1 MIIKSKINVNIQ
13 LSTEEKKAINVTN
26 DIITRIYKLIQ
37 EEANLD
43 FFDFFRDYY
52 DMSLCDLLNQMAN
65 SERFEKYLNQFL
77 NNSEKR

>member
-13 LSTEEKKAINVTN
+13 LSAEEKKAINVTN

-52 DMSLCDLLNQMAN
+52 GMSLCDLLNQMAN

-77 NNSEKR
+77 NNS

>member
-1 MIIKSKINVNIQ
+1 MIIKSKISVDIQ
-13 LSTEEKKAINVTN
+13 LSTEEKKAINLTN
-26 DIITRIYKLIQ
+26 DIIAKIYKLVQ

-52 DMSLCDLLNQMAN
+52 CMSLCDLLNQMAN

-77 NNSEKR
+77 KNY

>member
-1 MIIKSKINVNIQ
+1 MIIKSKISVDIQ
-13 LSTEEKKAINVTN
+13 LSTEEKKAINLTN
-26 DIITRIYKLIQ
+26 DIIAKIYKLVQ

-52 DMSLCDLLNQMAN
+52 GMSLCDLLNQMAN

-77 NNSEKR
+77 KNY